1 MSTQYTLKIC
11 TPRGTFLEEQVQ
23 EVTIPSADGEVGIL
37 PRHTSYTAVLGTGVM
52 EYLGISSDTSPRR
65 IVVAN
70 GFIQFEGDTLLVL
83 ADSVDTSDSV
93 DIDGD
98 SSERASLQKLIE
110 TERIDSAEWARARSA
125 LDRIMAIDE
134 LVSN

>member
-37 PRHTSYTAVLGTGVM
+37 PRHTSYTA
-52 EYLGISSDTSPRR
+52 DTSPRR

-93 DIDGD
+93 DIDGY

>member
-1 MSTQYTLKIC
+1 
-11 TPRGTFLEEQVQ
+11 
-23 EVTIPSADGEVGIL
+23 
-37 PRHTSYTAVLGTGVM
+37 VM

-93 DIDGD
+93 DIDGY